1 MAHALTTN
9 FCECHFNATFLT
21 DNTSVLHALVLAT
34 ETFVVFYRSKNF
46 GTEKAFALWL
56 KGTVVY
62 GLGLFNLTK

>member
-34 ETFVVFYRSKNF
+34 ETFVVFYWPKNL
-46 GTEKAFALWL
+46 GTEKSFALWF
-56 KGTVVY
+56 KSTVIN